1 MLALGPN
8 GAGQGAYTAVARI
21 ENMYRGITARGGMKT
36 WKLRLKE

>member
-1 MLALGPN
+1 MLAREPDRVR
-8 GAGQGAYTAVARI
+8 QGAYTAVARI